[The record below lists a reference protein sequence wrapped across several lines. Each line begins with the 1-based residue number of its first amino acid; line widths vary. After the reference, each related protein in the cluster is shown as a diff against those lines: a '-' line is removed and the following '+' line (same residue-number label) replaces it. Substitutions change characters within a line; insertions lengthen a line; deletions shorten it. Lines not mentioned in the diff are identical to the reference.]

1 MPDYNMTNRFD
12 NDAKTWDDKSHRVKL
27 SDDIAATVRAQINLT
42 PDMDLLDF
50 GCGTGLLSLRFA
62 GEVGSLTGLDNSAGM
77 LEVFRRKAQDAGLGN
92 VATLQLDLDGGN
104 HLNRKFDLIIS
115 AMTLHHVKNIDPVIS
130 ELVRGLNP
138 GGRLCIADLDPDHG
152 LFHSDNTG
160 VEHYGFERESM
171 METFKK
177 ASLTNVF
184 ATTAASMTREGADGV
199 VRSFTIFLV
208 TGRS

>member
-1 MPDYNMTNRFD
+1 MTNRFD
-12 NDAKTWDDKSHRVKL
+12 TDAQTWDDKSHRVKL
-27 SDDIAATVRAQINLT
+27 SDDIAATVRAQIELT

-62 GEVGSLTGLDNSAGM
+62 GEVGSVTGLDNSAGM

-92 VATLQLDLDGGN
+92 VATIQLDLNGGN

-115 AMTLHHVKNIDPVIS
+115 AMAFHHVKNIDPVIS

-152 LFHSDNTG
+152 LFHADNTG
-160 VEHYGFERESM
+160 VEHYGFEREFM
-171 METFKK
+171 IETFEK
-177 ASLTNVF
+177 AGLTNVF
-184 ATTAASMTREGADGV
+184 ATTAASMTREGEDGV
-199 VRSFTIFLV
+199 ERTFSIFLV
-208 TGRS
+208 TGRL